1 VRVEC
6 HWHGGSRTT
15 HELTRPIARLAA
27 LSTYAALTARAA
39 ELRHEGLDCAR
50 VADILNSEGW
60 RPAKRRDTFN
70 ARMVYHLLI
79 NSGVESVKYRR
90 RASTI
95 ERRPNEWTIR
105 ELAEEIGMPQ
115 PTLYDW
121 IQKGRLSCRNAGVS
135 KRAKLVFA
143 DPETISALKLIR
155 ATP

>member
-1 VRVEC
+1 
-6 HWHGGSRTT
+6 
-15 HELTRPIARLAA
+15 
-27 LSTYAALTARAA
+27 
-39 ELRHEGLDCAR
+39 
-50 VADILNSEGW
+50 
-60 RPAKRRDTFN
+60 
-70 ARMVYHLLI
+70 MVYHLLI

-90 RASTI
+90 RASNI

-155 ATP
+155 ATPQPWRRIRQDPKAFTPPQPQNLESRHAWSISMVHLLE